1 MVIRIEV
8 THPRLR
14 AASAKA
20 QEKWIKK
27 SFAGVVDA
35 VILVGL
41 LVSLSLV
48 ASHRPLGSVKAAD
61 VLGFVALWVL

>member
-1 MVIRIEV
+1 MVIHIEV
-8 THPRLR
+8 THPRLK

-27 SFAGVVDA
+27 SIAAFVDA

-41 LVSLSLV
+41 LASLSLV
-48 ASHRPLGSVKAAD
+48 ASFHRPGSVRAAD
-61 VLGFVALWVL
+61 ILGFVAL